1 MLGTLLVFCSDVASV
16 ISCIYFAQKKKKKEK
31 VRNTL
36 RTCSN
41 LIDVNAA
48 MLLFILS
55 TAVPPNNIY
64 SFSKWSIVN
73 VLPHRNKSDC

>member
-16 ISCIYFAQKKKKKEK
+16 ISCIYFAQKKKK